1 MTRKHNKIL
10 LDNNTAKFGM
20 IKLNWMVYILHT
32 TISSHVSKDNHTFNE
47 TAHNTLQK
55 KAT

>member
-32 TISSHVSKDNHTFNE
+32 TISSHVSKDNHAFDE
-47 TAHNTLQK
+47 TAHNTL
-55 KAT
+55 